1 MKDKNDNRRDL
12 ARGGTLSFVGSVSSA
27 ALGFLLTIIITRLL
41 GADGSGVVFQATG
54 VFAMVMAFAKLGLD
68 STAIY
73 LLPRVRLDDVTK
85 LRATIMAFV
94 IAAVVASLI
103 LGVVL
108 ILIAPFLWRGEVAA
122 TVRALMIFVPVGSVL
137 LIA

>member
-1 MKDKNDNRRDL
+1 
-12 ARGGTLSFVGSVSSA
+12 
-27 ALGFLLTIIITRLL
+27 
-41 GADGSGVVFQATG
+41 
-54 VFAMVMAFAKLGLD
+54 MVMAFAKLRLD

-122 TVRALMIFVPVGSVL
+122 TVRALMIFCASWFGVANCLGDSAGFRL
-137 LIA
+137 SERIRAG